1 MTGRWSE
8 SRAHTYRL
16 YCECHGTIDAMTV
29 KEQTAPEAG
38 TPGKRVHHVQAFFQS
53 LGDSISAE
61 LGEGREAVYAN
72 LERVAAKQLA
82 AFNPSSHIT
91 HADLI
96 DYVLSADTLC
106 KQADLDGKFAEPPV
120 SLYHGGDFDISAL
133 TWLDG
138 TTSIHQHAFCGA
150 FHVLAGSS
158 IHSRYRFDAWQPP
171 AQRQLAF
178 AGRLQLLSLEVL
190 HVGDTRII
198 SRGNSLI
205 HSLFHVTRPSVTI
218 VIRTITDDPVTEVQY
233 DYRWPGLAYNPFQR
247 HAPTTRK
254 LQYLR
259 MLRVLDKDGAYVHLQ
274 RVLAHADLLLAYL
287 LIAEQTRISADPEQA
302 RDLAAMCVALPT
314 DQRKL
319 LAQATHNDLLS
330 RTVIDCRRKLH
341 EPGHRFLLALL
352 LNVFDRQELLRLVQ
366 REFRITDP
374 VDQVM
379 TWVAEMTGNT
389 DRFPNAIGLSFST
402 TELHMLDAMF
412 RGAGL
417 DEVLAQF
424 SDRYGAAEVASQ
436 RDALSALFFA
446 LKNCA
451 LFHHI
456 FADLPDQANADQSL
470 ALAKA

>member
-1 MTGRWSE
+1 MTGCWNDAGPPLLPHE
-8 SRAHTYRL
+8 CDTLDEVDTMMVVDRAL
-16 YCECHGTIDAMTV
+16 PPAADI
-29 KEQTAPEAG
+29 PE
-38 TPGKRVHHVQAFFQS
+38 TPAHHVQAYFQR
-53 LGDSISAE
+53 LGDTIAAE

-82 AFNPSSHIT
+82 AFNPSAHIT
-91 HADLI
+91 HDDLV

-171 AQRQLAF
+171 AHRQRAF
-178 AGRLQLLSLEVL
+178 AGRLELLDLEVL
-190 HVGDTRII
+190 NAGDTRII
-198 SRGNSLI
+198 ARGSNLI
-205 HSLFHVTRPSVTI
+205 HSLFHMIRPSVTI
-218 VIRTITDDPVTEVQY
+218 VIRTITDDPASDVQY
-233 DYRWPGLAYNPFQR
+233 DYRWPGLAYDPFRR

-259 MLRVLDKDGAYVHLQ
+259 MLRVLDEDAAQVHLR
-274 RVLAHADLLLAYL
+274 RVLADADLLLAYL
-287 LIAEQTRISADPEQA
+287 LISEQTRVAAIPERA
-302 RDLAAMCVALPT
+302 RDLAALCTALPANER
-314 DQRKL
+314 QL
-319 LAQATHNDLLS
+319 LSQATHNDLLS
-330 RTVIDCRRKLH
+330 RTVIDLRCKLH
-341 EPGHRFLLALL
+341 DPGHRYLLALL

-366 REFRITDP
+366 REFHVADP

-379 TWVAEMTGNT
+379 TWIAEMTGNT
-389 DRFPNAIGLSFST
+389 ERFSNLIGLNFST
-402 TELHMLDAMF
+402 TELRMLADMF

-417 DEVLAQF
+417 DAVLAGF
-424 SDRYGAAEVASQ
+424 SDRFGADEVAKQ

-456 FADLPDQANADQSL
+456 FAELPDQANAD
-470 ALAKA
+470 

>member
-1 MTGRWSE
+1 MLD
-8 SRAHTYRL
+8 TYIK
-16 YCECHGTIDAMTV
+16 GDVVTSIDQPVPLAADA
-29 KEQTAPEAG
+29 Q
-38 TPGKRVHHVQAFFQS
+38 GKPVNSVQAYFQR
-53 LGDSISAE
+53 LGDTIAAE

-72 LERVAAKQLA
+72 LERVAVEQLT
-82 AFNPSSHIT
+82 AFNPSAHIT
-91 HADLI
+91 HDDLV

-138 TTSIHQHAFCGA
+138 TTSIHQHNFCGA

-158 IHSRYRFDAWQPP
+158 IHSRYRFEAWRSPEHL
-171 AQRQLAF
+171 QRAI
-178 AGRLQLLSLEVL
+178 AGRLQLLDLEVL
-190 HVGDTRII
+190 RAGDTRVIA
-198 SRGNSLI
+198 RGSGLI
-205 HSLFHVTRPSVTI
+205 HSLFHMTRPSVTI
-218 VIRTITDDPVTEVQY
+218 VIRTITDDSTAEVQY
-233 DYRWPGLAYNPFQR
+233 DYRWPGLAHDPFQR

-259 MLRVLDKDGAYVHLQ
+259 MLRVLDRDGACVHLQ
-274 RVLAHADLLLAYL
+274 RVLADADLLLAYL
-287 LIAEQTRISADPEQA
+287 LITEQTGISADPEQA
-302 RDLAAMCVALPT
+302 RALTAMCTTLPE
-314 DQRKL
+314 DEREL
-319 LAQATHNDLLS
+319 LYQATHNDLLS
-330 RTVIDCRRKLH
+330 RAVVNFRRKLH
-341 EPGHRFLLALL
+341 DPGHRFLLALL